1 MQKSLTQHP
10 SGAPRQTRNAG
21 VRNDDFQEY
30 QIPHASLVTP
40 LIENKQQ

>member
-30 QIPHASLVTP
+30 QIPHASLATP
-40 LIENKQQ
+40 LIDNKQQ